1 MKIAVDAMGGDNAPK
16 AVIEGVMKAVEDF
29 EDLEIT
35 LIGDRK
41 KSTPFNRTRADHRQT
56 RGRSHRSDRRASQSR
71 QKKEEF
77 IDGSDGRRSRRR
89 QG

>member
-35 LIGDRK
+35 LIGDREK
-41 KSTPFNRTRADHRQT
+41 TPP
-56 RGRSHRSDRRASQSR
+56 
-71 QKKEEF
+71 
-77 IDGSDGRRSRRR
+77 I
-89 QG
+89 